1 MVQEFKKKKKIEGKN
16 RVLKSAKKLFDVT
29 KNIIGFFEEGTFPS
43 KGNVFKTKEEN
54 SQENKLEKIKDDY
67 KNFFKS
73 IEDETKDI
81 SYELFKEYF
90 NFEVPHALPKKVYKT
105 KTKKENNQ
113 LVKLIKVRWIN
124 LKDEIKKISED
135 EKETEKPDKI
145 LKIVEDILI
154 FNREN

>member
-1 MVQEFKKKKKIEGKN
+1 MVQELKKKKKMEGKN
-16 RVLKSAKKLFDVT
+16 RVLKSAKKLFDVR
-29 KNIIGFFEEGTFPS
+29 KDIIGFFEEGTFPS
-43 KGNVFKTKEEN
+43 KDNVFKTKEEN

-73 IEDETKDI
+73 IEDETKDV

-90 NFEVPHALPKKVYKT
+90 NFEVPHALAKKLYKT

-145 LKIVEDILI
+145 LKIVEEILI

>member
-1 MVQEFKKKKKIEGKN
+1 MTIKIFSNLLRMKQRILAMN
-16 RVLKSAKKLFDVT
+16 YL
-29 KNIIGFFEEGTFPS
+29 KNILI
-43 KGNVFKTKEEN
+43 
-54 SQENKLEKIKDDY
+54 
-67 KNFFKS
+67 
-73 IEDETKDI
+73 
-81 SYELFKEYF
+81 
-90 NFEVPHALPKKVYKT
+90 FEVPHALPKKLYKR

-145 LKIVEDILI
+145 LKIVEEILI

>member
-1 MVQEFKKKKKIEGKN
+1 MRK
-16 RVLKSAKKLFDVT
+16 D
-29 KNIIGFFEEGTFPS
+29 IIGFFEEGTVPS

-81 SYELFKEYF
+81 SYKLFKQCF
-90 NFEVPHALPKKVYKT
+90 NFEVPHALTKKLYKT

-145 LKIVEDILI
+145 LKIVEEILI

>member
-1 MVQEFKKKKKIEGKN
+1 MN
-16 RVLKSAKKLFDVT
+16 YL
-29 KNIIGFFEEGTFPS
+29 KNIFI
-43 KGNVFKTKEEN
+43 
-54 SQENKLEKIKDDY
+54 
-67 KNFFKS
+67 
-73 IEDETKDI
+73 
-81 SYELFKEYF
+81 
-90 NFEVPHALPKKVYKT
+90 FEVPHALPKKLYKR

-145 LKIVEDILI
+145 LKIVEEILI

>member
-1 MVQEFKKKKKIEGKN
+1 MKQRILAMN
-16 RVLKSAKKLFDVT
+16 YL
-29 KNIIGFFEEGTFPS
+29 KNILI
-43 KGNVFKTKEEN
+43 
-54 SQENKLEKIKDDY
+54 
-67 KNFFKS
+67 
-73 IEDETKDI
+73 
-81 SYELFKEYF
+81 
-90 NFEVPHALPKKVYKT
+90 FEVPHALTKKLYKR

-145 LKIVEDILI
+145 LKIVEEILI

>member
-1 MVQEFKKKKKIEGKN
+1 MRKE
-16 RVLKSAKKLFDVT
+16 
-29 KNIIGFFEEGTFPS
+29 IIGFFEEGTVPF
-43 KGNVFKTKEEN
+43 KGNVFKTKEEKWE
-54 SQENKLEKIKDDY
+54 ENKLEKLKDDY

-90 NFEVPHALPKKVYKT
+90 NFEVPHALSKKLCKT

-145 LKIVEDILI
+145 LKIVEEILI
-154 FNREN
+154 FNRENWEH

>member
-1 MVQEFKKKKKIEGKN
+1 MV
-16 RVLKSAKKLFDVT
+16 
-29 KNIIGFFEEGTFPS
+29 FFEEGTFPS

-90 NFEVPHALPKKVYKT
+90 NF
-105 KTKKENNQ
+105 
-113 LVKLIKVRWIN
+113 
-124 LKDEIKKISED
+124 
-135 EKETEKPDKI
+135 
-145 LKIVEDILI
+145 
-154 FNREN
+154 

>member
-1 MVQEFKKKKKIEGKN
+1 MRK
-16 RVLKSAKKLFDVT
+16 D
-29 KNIIGFFEEGTFPS
+29 IIGFFEEGTFPS
-43 KGNVFKTKEEN
+43 KGNVFKTKEEKWE
-54 SQENKLEKIKDDY
+54 ENKLEKIKDDY
-67 KNFFKS
+67 KIFFKS

-90 NFEVPHALPKKVYKT
+90 NFEVPHALSKKLYKT

-145 LKIVEDILI
+145 LKIVEEILI
-154 FNREN
+154 FNRENWEH